1 MFGNAPTR
9 QHSGPK
15 TQSVHFAQSVS
26 TPNFRKILMTHTSRR
41 PALRPTLQLMCLAG
55 LSTFLGAAA
64 FAQDT
69 SHYYGGVSV
78 GQSKTQ
84 TDAVGLTSGLLP
96 GVGVLNS
103 TTDEKDTSYKLFGG
117 YQFNRNIALEGGY
130 FDLGKN
136 SFNANTVPAGTLA
149 GESRVHGLNLDLV
162 GTLPFT
168 ERFSALARVGV
179 QRAWTKSTASGTG
192 VGALAAPNSKHN
204 DSGMKVGFGLQ
215 YEMSPAVWIRGEV
228 ERYRIKNAVGQR
240 NNVDVAT
247 LSLVFPFGRAPA
259 QRVAAAPTYVAPAPV
274 YVAPAPVYV
283 TPAPQVVI
291 VTPPP
296 APAPVVVTPA
306 PQRVNFSADTL
317 FGFDTANVRPE
328 GRAALDKFSGQLAGT
343 RYDTITVEG
352 HTDRKGSAAYNQ
364 TLSTERAESVKSY
377 LVNSGRLDPAKI
389 SAVGKGESMPITTAA
404 DCSDS
409 LPRAQ
414 LITCLQPDRRVDVE
428 VTGTR

>member
-1 MFGNAPTR
+1 MTPT
-9 QHSGPK
+9 P
-15 TQSVHFAQSVS
+15 
-26 TPNFRKILMTHTSRR
+26 RR
-41 PALRPTLQLMCLAG
+41 PTLRPTLRFMCLAG

-69 SHYYGGVSV
+69 SHYYGGLSV

-84 TDAVGLTSGLLP
+84 TDAAGLTSGLLP

-103 TTDEKDTSYKLFGG
+103 TTDEKDTAYKLFGG

-179 QRAWTKSTASGTG
+179 QHAWSKSTASGTG
-192 VGALAAPNSKHN
+192 AGALVAPNSKHN
-204 DSGMKVGFGLQ
+204 DSGAKVGFGLQ

-247 LSLVFPFGRAPA
+247 LSLVFPFGRAPV
-259 QRVAAAPTYVAPAPV
+259 QRVAAAPVYVTPAPV
-274 YVAPAPVYV
+274 YVTPAPVYV
-283 TPAPQVVI
+283 TPAPQVVV

-306 PQRVNFSADTL
+306 AQRVNFSADTL

-328 GRAALDKFSGQLAGT
+328 GRAELDKFSNQLTGT
-343 RYDTITVEG
+343 RYDTIKVEG

-364 TLSTERAESVKSY
+364 TLSTERAESVKAY

-389 SAVGKGESMPITTAA
+389 SAVGQGESMPVTTMA
-404 DCSDS
+404 DCPDS

>member
-1 MFGNAPTR
+1 MTPT
-9 QHSGPK
+9 P
-15 TQSVHFAQSVS
+15 
-26 TPNFRKILMTHTSRR
+26 RR
-41 PALRPTLQLMCLAG
+41 PTLRPTLRFMCLAG

-69 SHYYGGVSV
+69 SHYYGGLSV

-84 TDAVGLTSGLLP
+84 TDAAGLTSGLLP

-103 TTDEKDTSYKLFGG
+103 TTDEKDTAYKLFGG

-179 QRAWTKSTASGTG
+179 QHAWSKSTASGTG
-192 VGALAAPNSKHN
+192 AGALVAPNSKHN
-204 DSGMKVGFGLQ
+204 GSGAKVGFGLQ

-247 LSLVFPFGRAPA
+247 LSLVFPFGRAPV
-259 QRVAAAPTYVAPAPV
+259 QRVAAAPVYVTPAPV
-274 YVAPAPVYV
+274 YVTPAPVYV
-283 TPAPQVVI
+283 TPAPQVVV
-291 VTPPP
+291 VTPP
-296 APAPVVVTPA
+296 PAPVVVTPA
-306 PQRVNFSADTL
+306 AQRVNFSADTL

-328 GRAALDKFSGQLAGT
+328 GRAELDKFSNQLTGT
-343 RYDTITVEG
+343 RYDTIKVEG

-364 TLSTERAESVKSY
+364 TLSTERAESVKAY

-389 SAVGKGESMPITTAA
+389 SAVGQGESMPVTTMA
-404 DCSDS
+404 DCPDS

>member
-1 MFGNAPTR
+1 
-9 QHSGPK
+9 
-15 TQSVHFAQSVS
+15 
-26 TPNFRKILMTHTSRR
+26 MTHSTRR
-41 PALRPTLQLMCLAG
+41 PSLRPTLQLMCLAG
-55 LSTFLGAAA
+55 LSTFLAVPA

-78 GQSKTQ
+78 GQSRTQ
-84 TDAVGLTSGLLP
+84 TDAAGLTSGLLP
-96 GVGVLNS
+96 GVGVLNP

-136 SFNANTVPAGTLA
+136 SFSSAVVGGTVA
-149 GESRVHGLNLDLV
+149 GESKVRGLNLDLV

-179 QRAWTKSTASGTG
+179 QHAWSKSTASGTG
-192 VGALAAPNSKHN
+192 AGAGVATSSKRD
-204 DSGMKVGFGLQ
+204 DSGVKVGLGLQ
-215 YEMSPAVWIRGEV
+215 YEVSPAVWIRGEV

-247 LSLVFPFGRAPA
+247 VSLVFPFGRAPV
-259 QRVAAAPTYVAPAPV
+259 QRVAAAPAYVAPAPV
-274 YVAPAPVYV
+274 VV

-291 VTPPP
+291 VTPP
-296 APAPVVVTPA
+296 APVVVAAPV

-317 FGFDTANVRPE
+317 FGFDAATVRPE
-328 GRAALDKFSGQLAGT
+328 GRAELDKFTGQLQGT
-343 RYDTITVEG
+343 QFDRIVVEG

-364 TLSTERAESVKSY
+364 ALSTERAESVKAY
-377 LVNSGRLDPAKI
+377 LVNTGKVDPAKI
-389 SAVGKGESMPITTAA
+389 SAVGKGESMPVTTAA
-404 DCSDS
+404 DCSDK

-414 LITCLQPDRRVDVE
+414 LITCLQPDRRVEVE

>member
-1 MFGNAPTR
+1 MKISASQRPT
-9 QHSGPK
+9 
-15 TQSVHFAQSVS
+15 
-26 TPNFRKILMTHTSRR
+26 
-41 PALRPTLQLMCLAG
+41 LRPTIQLLCLAG
-55 LSTFLGAAA
+55 MSTFLVVPA
-64 FAQDT
+64 FAQDA

-84 TDAVGLTSGLLP
+84 TDAAGLSTGLVP
-96 GVGVLNS
+96 GVGVINS

-136 SFNANTVPAGTLA
+136 SFSSNIVGGTLA
-149 GESRVHGLNLDLV
+149 GESKVRGLNLDLV

-179 QRAWTKSTASGTG
+179 QHAWSKSTASGTG
-192 VGALAAPNSKHN
+192 TGAGVATSSKRD

-228 ERYRIKNAVGQR
+228 ERYRIKNAVGQS

-247 LSLVFPFGRAPA
+247 VSLVFPFGRAPV
-259 QRVAAAPTYVAPAPV
+259 QRVAAAPAYV
-274 YVAPAPVYV
+274 
-283 TPAPQVVI
+283 
-291 VTPPP
+291 

-306 PQRVNFSADTL
+306 PQVVVVNPPAPAPVVMAPAPQPQRVNFSADTL
-317 FGFDTANVRPE
+317 FGFDAATVRPE
-328 GRAALDKFSGQLAGT
+328 GRAELDKFTGQLQGT
-343 RYDTITVEG
+343 QFDRIVVEG
-352 HTDRKGSAAYNQ
+352 HTDRKGSAEYNQ

-377 LVNSGRLDPAKI
+377 LVNTGKVDPAKI
-389 SAVGKGESMPITTAA
+389 SAVGKGESMPVTTAA
-404 DCSDS
+404 DCSDK

>member
-1 MFGNAPTR
+1 
-9 QHSGPK
+9 
-15 TQSVHFAQSVS
+15 
-26 TPNFRKILMTHTSRR
+26 MTHFTRR

-55 LSTFLGAAA
+55 LSTFLALPAI
-64 FAQDT
+64 AQDT

-84 TDAVGLTSGLLP
+84 TDAAGLTSGLVP
-96 GVGVLNS
+96 GALLLNS
-103 TTDEKDTSYKLFGG
+103 TTDEKDTSYKVFGG

-136 SFNANTVPAGTLA
+136 SFNSNVVGGSVA
-149 GESRVHGLNLDLV
+149 GESKVRGLNLDLV

-179 QRAWTKSTASGTG
+179 QHAWSKSTASGTG
-192 VGALAAPNSKHN
+192 VAAGVAPNSKRD
-204 DSGMKVGFGLQ
+204 DSGAKVGFGLQ

-228 ERYRIKNAVGQR
+228 ERYRIKNAVGQS

-247 LSLVFPFGRAPA
+247 VSLVFPFGRAPA
-259 QRVAAAPTYVAPAPV
+259 QRVAAAPAYV
-274 YVAPAPVYV
+274 
-283 TPAPQVVI
+283 
-291 VTPPP
+291 

-306 PQRVNFSADTL
+306 PQVVVVTPPAPAPVVMAPAPQPQRVNFSADTL
-317 FGFDTANVRPE
+317 FGFDTATVRPE
-328 GRAALDKFSGQLAGT
+328 GRAELDKFTGQLQGT
-343 RYDTITVEG
+343 QFDRIVVEG
-352 HTDRKGSAAYNQ
+352 HTDRKGSAEYNQ

-377 LVNSGRLDPAKI
+377 LVNTGRVDPSKI
-389 SAVGKGESMPITTAA
+389 SAVGKGESMPVTTAA
-404 DCSDS
+404 DCSDK

-414 LITCLQPDRRVDVE
+414 LIMCLQPDRRVDVE

>member
-1 MFGNAPTR
+1 
-9 QHSGPK
+9 
-15 TQSVHFAQSVS
+15 
-26 TPNFRKILMTHTSRR
+26 MTHSTRR
-41 PALRPTLQLMCLAG
+41 PALRPTLQLMCVAG
-55 LSTFLGAAA
+55 LSTFLALPAI
-64 FAQDT
+64 AQDT

-78 GQSKTQ
+78 GQSRTQ
-84 TDAVGLTSGLLP
+84 TDAAGLSTGLVP
-96 GVGVLNS
+96 GVGVINS
-103 TTDEKDTSYKLFGG
+103 TTDKKDTAYKLFGG

-136 SFNANTVPAGTLA
+136 SFSSNIVNGTQAGTLA
-149 GESRVHGLNLDLV
+149 GESKVRGLNLDLV

-179 QRAWTKSTASGTG
+179 QHAWSKSTASGTG
-192 VGALAAPNSKHN
+192 AGAGVATSSKRD
-204 DSGMKVGFGLQ
+204 DSGVKVGLGLQ
-215 YEMSPAVWIRGEV
+215 YEVSPAVWIRGEV

-240 NNVDVAT
+240 TNVDVAT
-247 LSLVFPFGRAPA
+247 VSLVFPFGRAPV
-259 QRVAAAPTYVAPAPV
+259 QRVAAAPAYVAPAPV
-274 YVAPAPVYV
+274 VV

-291 VTPPP
+291 VTPP
-296 APAPVVVTPA
+296 APVVVAAPV

-328 GRAALDKFSGQLAGT
+328 GRAELDKFSGQLAGT

-364 TLSTERAESVKSY
+364 ALSTERAESVKAY
-377 LVNSGRLDPAKI
+377 LVNTGKVDPARI
-389 SAVGKGESMPITTAA
+389 SAVGKGESMPVTTAA
-404 DCSDS
+404 DCSDK

-414 LITCLQPDRRVDVE
+414 LITCLQPDRRVEVE